1 MDTFYPPTRKDDQV
15 DDYHGTQIADPY
27 RWLEDDRSPETEA
40 WVKAQNQVT
49 QQYLSQIPYRS
60 RLSQRL
66 QELYNYPKYGIP
78 SRSGA
83 YYLWSKNDGL
93 QNQSVLYVQ
102 QGLDGTPRILIDPN
116 LLSADGTVRLMAGEA
131 SRNGRYFAYYLSSGG
146 SDWMEARVL
155 EMETGKDA
163 GDRLEW
169 LKVTGLAWFGNGF
182 FYRRH
187 PQPDR
192 DPSSRNDGHQ
202 VYYHRLGTPQSED
215 TGVYEDPEHPQRFHI
230 LETTEDERFALLS
243 ISER

>member
-49 QQYLSQIPYRS
+49 QQYLSQIPYRAQ
-60 RLSQRL
+60 LQQRL

-102 QGLDGTPRILIDPN
+102 EGLGGTPRVLIDPN
-116 LLSADGTVRLMAGEA
+116 QLSPDGTVRLMAWEA
-131 SRNGRYFAYYLSSGG
+131 SKNGRYFAYYLSSGG
-146 SDWMEARVL
+146 SDWPQARVL
-155 EMETGKDA
+155 ETESGNVLPDPLD
-163 GDRLEW
+163 G
-169 LKVTGLAWFGNGF
+169 LKVSALAWFADGF
-182 FYRRH
+182 FYSRYDA
-187 PQPDR
+187 PD
-192 DPSSRNDGHQ
+192 DGHDLSSRNEGHK
-202 VYYHRLGTPQSED
+202 VYYHRLGTHQTSDELI
-215 TGVYEDPEHPQRFHI
+215 YEDKVH
-230 LETTEDERFALLS
+230 
-243 ISER
+243 